1 MRMRSDRLFTNQ
13 YFALSTSI
21 ARTGHEDSLG
31 VKDFRFLLE
40 NSFERDLF
48 VFFPRVVYPPLA
60 EMTDEDKA
68 NSWKPGQRKKKS
80 ERVDST
86 WNPKSKL
93 VKRNC
98 YTEQVHKMSW
108 FTK

>member
-1 MRMRSDRLFTNQ
+1 MLVAD
-13 YFALSTSI
+13 I
-21 ARTGHEDSLG
+21 
-31 VKDFRFLLE
+31 FLCK
-40 NSFERDLF
+40 SCSVVERDLF
-48 VFFPRVVYPPLA
+48 VCFSRVVYPPLA

-93 VKRNC
+93 VK
-98 YTEQVHKMSW
+98 K
-108 FTK
+108 